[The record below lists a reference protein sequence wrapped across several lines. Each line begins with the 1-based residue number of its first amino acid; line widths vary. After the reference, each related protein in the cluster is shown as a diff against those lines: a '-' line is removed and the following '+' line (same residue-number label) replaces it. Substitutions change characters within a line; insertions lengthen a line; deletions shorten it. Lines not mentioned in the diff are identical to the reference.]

1 MIKSELCDVAIS
13 VITELPVK
21 NGGKLQM
28 ITDSQYIYQKRG
40 TIKNPPRGFFSP
52 SAVSTMYGQ
61 PPHFSRRG
69 GGRGQPPLQ
78 QPPQP
83 LLNPSYLLNNNY
95 YLQTPNFPILHPNF
109 PIENPN
115 FLPQSINFPI
125 ESPNLH
131 SQNLNFTPHNQFP
144 NNRVTPHNGT
154 IEKIDKAVVKAR
166 RELIAAGENVS
177 ALKVSQAALVVLQA
191 DSWDSLGINAFIHC
205 FVEVWKITTLFDLE
219 TAICKNE
226 GVQGFEELELGPFIR
241 HPLINHYFCVS
252 SDSAGVFKI
261 SSKEIISFLVEFMD
275 AHKGEEVK
283 ADELLDFIAKKRS
296 VDSKEMLHVRIQSL
310 GSGDDDD
317 DIESDGTEDGTCLS
331 NYSKNSSQSMKSS
344 DRFSSCPYPSA
355 SEEMTRLGISSG
367 KEESPSLDR
376 LNCNEGVK
384 KLNKKRKSDAID
396 CKSIA
401 RNKSSKRDDVGQ
413 DSVDN
418 KSSNRF
424 SHGHVADMSLSD
436 DSMMTFITLW
446 KEACKR
452 KNTSEVLNQMFQFYK
467 SPCGSKMQRK
477 LVQKIYQSHPLIG
490 LTNVAVKSIK
500 HGMWDSMYDSF
511 QTFEQQEEPFTA
523 SEGHIDNGRI
533 ETEHADSR
541 LVSNH
546 VSKQHC
552 EVSLEDILK
561 KVSEFFED
569 NHDVFGDFSSSHL
582 IFLRSVHK
590 CEVWLTE
597 QFVVENF
604 KCFGYGDFVAFLE
617 SNVSVLPPSF
627 QKYFVTDGTHDK
639 PSLEAC
645 ISPQLLDVLVAQAS
659 YSLLETENLSTQN
672 VVELLTRQFPLIPFK
687 LVKEGS
693 QKALEDVVKA
703 NKGNLVSKGVL
714 FSAALLVPRNV
725 NGSLE
730 TCISSKDAIE
740 VLLKAPMLTDLNI
753 WSHWDLKF
761 APSLGPLT
769 VWLLNEMNAKEL
781 LCLVTRSGNVIR
793 IDHTATVDSFLE
805 GFIQGSSFQT
815 AVNLISLFALY
826 GGERNVPSSLLR
838 CHAEKAFK
846 VIVKNSINNG
856 VKDHRNH
863 QNHLM
868 NDLSNE
874 KSRLNDGT
882 SSASK
887 FILDCLTYLPVEFRC
902 FATDLLLSGFR
913 SAAKDAP
920 SAILS
925 QCKLVEHRLMVHE
938 LGLSLGIMEWIND
951 YHTFSFTESI
961 KSSEFDQ
968 EKDISTSYAPA
979 EKKGMLST
987 KNDVQK
993 EELKVVN
1000 VNGRTVNF
1008 SGDRSDLNHK
1018 QHSAT
1023 SNCEKESAMIIESIR
1038 REEFGLDS
1046 DISAKEDSIL
1056 KKQHAR
1062 LGRALHCLSQELYSQ
1077 DSHFLLELVS
1087 ASFSLP
1093 SMFLFCFEVGKW
1105 TGQWGGYES
1114 KRVQN
1119 ADDNVY
1125 PCNVEPTL
1133 TFILQETGVIV
1144 LNNERGFSVENIKAL
1159 CDVGNSTKKEP
1170 SAGYIGKKGIGFKS
1184 VFRVTDAPE
1193 IHSNGFHIKFDI
1205 SDGQIGFVLP
1215 TVVPPCDIDL
1225 FRKLVSVNSD
1235 PMDEK
1240 CWNTCIVLPFRSKKN
1255 EAFSVENLIS
1265 MFSDLHPSLL
1275 LFLHRLECIKFRN
1288 LLNDSLI
1295 VMRKEVVGDGIVN
1308 VSLGKEKMT
1317 WFVKSRKLKADHIR
1331 QDVQTTEISMAL
1343 MLEDSN
1349 GNYSPKLDHQP
1360 VFAFLPLRNYGLKF
1374 IIQADFILPSSR
1386 EEVDGDSP
1394 WNQWLLSE
1402 FPNLFVGAE
1411 MSFCCLPSFK
1421 ENPGKGVSAF
1431 MSFVPLGGE
1440 VHGFFSCLPRMII
1453 SKLRISNCLLLEG
1466 DSNEWVPPCKVL
1478 RNWTEQIRSVLP
1490 DILMKEHLGVGYLN
1504 KDTIISDS
1512 LARALG
1518 IEECGPRILLQII
1531 TSLCRMG
1538 SLKSMGLSWLSS
1550 WLNVLYLMLVNVSEH
1565 SSIDCGT
1572 QSDIISALSQLPFI
1586 PLMDGKYASIH
1597 EGAIWLHTDARV
1609 DTEHGLE
1616 AFGKL
1621 YPKLR
1626 IVSPALFN
1634 DSSGV
1639 ENVNQ
1644 MLYKVGV
1651 QRLSAHEVLKVHILP
1666 AISNEKVMAE
1676 SKELMTEYLSFIMF
1690 HLESPCPE
1698 CLVDRENILSQ
1709 LRNNAFIST
1718 NHGYKRLID
1727 VPIHF
1732 GKDFGN
1738 PIDMNKL
1745 VGGTDMKWF
1754 EIDSS
1759 YLKHPVYAS
1768 SPGGTLKWRKFLQ
1781 ELGVT
1786 DFVQIVQVEKNIADI
1801 PHTVLKNMM
1810 LDDECISSGSIVKD
1824 WDSQELTH
1832 LLSNASSNGNR
1843 EKGKYLLEVLD
1854 TLWDEYFG
1862 DKLTGFCSVNGQ
1874 CKPFKASVI
1883 RIFHGIQW
1891 LASSMDDQLHFS
1903 KDLFHKC
1910 EAVCAVL
1917 GDTAPYVVP
1926 KVNNVK
1932 LLNDIGL
1939 KNIVALDDAL
1949 SVLEAWREYEK
1960 PFRAS
1965 ISQMSKFYT
1974 YIWNEMNNSRQKI
1987 VENLHSQAFIFV
1999 PYSFGS
2005 AHEVVS
2011 GLFLSPH
2018 EVFWHDSTSSMEQ
2031 MKSIHPQHDRHI
2043 THRPFSKMLCNI
2055 YPSLHYFFV
2064 NEFGVAE
2071 NPPLLSYLQS
2081 LLQLSSG
2088 ILPSGA
2094 AKTVFQIFQKWAD
2107 GLEYGFLSSDDIDYL
2122 KKSMEEKEMTV
2133 LPTVQDKWVSLHQS
2147 FGLLCWCDDEQLR
2160 KEFKNLS
2167 NVDFLCFGELSTEEK
2182 QMLQDKVSVLFRR
2195 LGIPSLSEV
2204 VTREA
2209 IYYGPTDSSFKTS
2222 LVSWALPYAQRYIY
2236 NVHPNE
2242 YSELKL
2248 SGFKNINCLR
2258 IVVVEKLF
2266 YKNVIKR
2273 FGIESNKRCECS
2285 CLLQDHILYATRES
2299 DTHSLFMEL
2308 SRFLVAGI
2316 PELHLANFLH
2326 MITTMAESGSTED
2339 QMEFFIMNSQKLLKL
2354 PNEESQWSLVSMPLP
2369 EEDKDAPT
2377 TSFGLSL
2384 DDVNPPPKPTAKK
2397 FGNNSSWP
2405 PVNWRTAPGFESAL
2419 KTKAFTPAQI
2429 RRDVTEGLIE
2439 CDGDWIIEENP
2450 ASAIPA
2456 VILEEDEVVKD
2467 RTDYGIERD
2476 PSGMNVGH
2484 PGNQKD
2490 IISSDMNAGSSAI
2503 TRYNGSNASSFNSI
2517 ERDQLSWGTITP
2529 QQVITGRTGEL
2540 VAFKYFSNKIG
2551 EKYVRW
2557 VNEVKESGLPY
2568 DIVAEGKDKSKE
2580 YIEVK
2585 ATSNARKDWFV
2596 ISVREWQFA
2605 VEKGESFSIAR
2616 IVLSDGKSA
2625 QITTYRN
2632 PAKLC
2637 QSGHLQ
2643 LAILSNKS

>member
-1 MIKSELCDVAIS
+1 
-13 VITELPVK
+13 
-21 NGGKLQM
+21 
-28 ITDSQYIYQKRG
+28 
-40 TIKNPPRGFFSP
+40 
-52 SAVSTMYGQ
+52 MYGQ
-61 PPHFSRRG
+61 PPPHFSRRG
-69 GGRGQPPLQ
+69 GGRGQPPPPMQ
-78 QPPQP
+78 PQP
-83 LLNPSYLLNNNY
+83 FLNPNNYLLNNNNY
-95 YLQTPNFPILHPNF
+95 FFQPPNFPILHPNF

-115 FLPQSINFPI
+115 FLPQNINFPT
-125 ESPNLH
+125 ENPNLH
-131 SQNLNFTPHNQFP
+131 NHNLKFAPNNNQFP
-144 NNRVTPHNGT
+144 NNNNRVVPNNGGT

-166 RELIAAGENVS
+166 RELMAAGENVS

-191 DSWDSLGINAFIHC
+191 DSWDSLGVQMQHVPSLYRLMLIEGKINAFIHC

-241 HPLINHYFCVS
+241 HPLINHYFCVNS
-252 SDSAGVFKI
+252 NSTEVFKI
-261 SSKEIISFLVEFMD
+261 SSKEIISFLVEYMN

-296 VDSKEMLHVRIQSL
+296 VDSKEMLHVAYCSYSASKAIGKCHIEEMSID
-310 GSGDDDD
+310 DDDD
-317 DIESDGTEDGTCLS
+317 DIESDDNEDVTCLS
-331 NYSKNSSQSMKSS
+331 GYSKNSSQSVKSKSS

-367 KEESPSLDR
+367 KEESPSIDK
-376 LNCNEGVK
+376 LNGNEGDNVET
-384 KLNKKRKSDAID
+384 KR
-396 CKSIA
+396 
-401 RNKSSKRDDVGQ
+401 RNK
-413 DSVDN
+413 
-418 KSSNRF
+418 F
-424 SHGHVADMSLSD
+424 SHEDLSGLSMSD

-452 KNTSEVLNQMFQFYK
+452 KNTSEVLNQMFQFYQ
-467 SPCGSKMQRK
+467 SPCGSKMQK
-477 LVQKIYQSHPLIG
+477 QLVQRIYQSHPLIG
-490 LTNVAVKSIK
+490 LINVAVKSIK
-500 HGMWDSMYDSF
+500 NGMWDSMYDSL
-511 QTFEQQEEPFTA
+511 QTFEQQEEPCTA
-523 SEGHIDNGRI
+523 SEGHIDNARI
-533 ETEHADSR
+533 EPEQAENR
-541 LVSNH
+541 LVGNH
-546 VSKQHC
+546 VSKQRC

-561 KVSEFFED
+561 KVSEFFKD
-569 NHDVFGDFSSSHL
+569 NHDVPGDFSSSHL

-590 CEVWLTE
+590 CEVWLNQ

-604 KCFGYGDFVAFLE
+604 ECFGYGDFVTFLE
-617 SNVSVLPPSF
+617 RNVSALPPSF
-627 QKYFVTDGTHDK
+627 QKHFVTNGMHDK

-645 ISPQLLDVLVAQAS
+645 ISPQLLDVLIAQAS
-659 YSLLETENLSTQN
+659 YSLIENEKLSIEN
-672 VVELLTRQFPLIPFK
+672 VAELLTRQFPSIPFK

-693 QKALEDVVKA
+693 LKALEEIVKA
-703 NKGNLVSKGVL
+703 NKSNMVSKGVL
-714 FSAALLVPRNV
+714 FSAALLGPRTANIP
-725 NGSLE
+725 SE
-730 TCISSKDAIE
+730 THISSKDAIE
-740 VLLKAPMLTDLNI
+740 VLLKAPMLTDLNT
-753 WSHWDLKF
+753 WSHWDLRF
-761 APSLGPLT
+761 APSFGPLT
-769 VWLLNEMNAKEL
+769 VWLLNELNSKEL

-815 AVNLISLFALY
+815 AVNLLSLFALY
-826 GGERNVPSSLLR
+826 GGERNVPLSLLR
-838 CHAEKAFK
+838 CHAEKGFK
-846 VIVKNSINNG
+846 VIVKNSGNNG
-856 VKDHRNH
+856 VKDHR
-863 QNHLM
+863 NHLM

-874 KSRLNDGT
+874 KSEFDDGIC
-882 SSASK
+882 SASK
-887 FILDCLTYLPVEFRC
+887 FVLDCLAYLPVEFRC
-902 FATDLLLSGFR
+902 FVADLLLLGFR
-913 SAAKDAP
+913 SVAKDAP
-920 SAILS
+920 SAVLS
-925 QCKLVEHRLMVHE
+925 QCQDAEHRLMVHE

-951 YHTFSFTESI
+951 YRTFSFSESV
-961 KSSEFDQ
+961 KSSEFHQ
-968 EKDISTSYAPA
+968 EKDISTCS
-979 EKKGMLST
+979 ESKGMLST
-987 KNDVQK
+987 NGDVQK
-993 EELKVVN
+993 TEVKVVN
-1000 VNGRTVNF
+1000 ANGRTRKS
-1008 SGDRSDLNHK
+1008 SGGKGGLDHKKQPSRSKL
-1018 QHSAT
+1018 
-1023 SNCEKESAMIIESIR
+1023 EKKSAMIIESIR
-1038 REEFGLDS
+1038 REEFGLDP
-1046 DISAKEDSIL
+1046 DITAKEDGIL

-1077 DSHFLLELVS
+1077 DSHFLLELV
-1087 ASFSLP
+1087 
-1093 SMFLFCFEVGKW
+1093 
-1105 TGQWGGYES
+1105 
-1114 KRVQN
+1114 QN

-1125 PCNVEPTL
+1125 PCDVEPTL
-1133 TFILQETGVIV
+1133 TFILQETGVVV
-1144 LNNERGFSVENIKAL
+1144 LNNEQGFSAENIKAL

-1205 SDGQIGFVLP
+1205 SMV
-1215 TVVPPCDIDL
+1215 
-1225 FRKLVSVNSD
+1225 KLVSF
-1235 PMDEK
+1235 
-1240 CWNTCIVLPFRSKKN
+1240 CQRSKKS
-1255 EAFSVENLIS
+1255 EPFSVENLIS

-1331 QDVQTTEISMAL
+1331 HDVQTTEISMAL
-1343 MLEDSN
+1343 MLDDTN
-1349 GNYSPKLDHQP
+1349 GNYIPKLDHQP

-1402 FPNLFVGAE
+1402 FPNLFVSSE
-1411 MSFCCLPSFK
+1411 MSFCSLPSFK
-1421 ENPGKGVSAF
+1421 ENPAKGVSAF
-1431 MSFVPLGGE
+1431 MSFVPIGGE

-1453 SKLRISNCLLLEG
+1453 SKLRTSNCLLLEG

-1490 DILMKEHLGVGYLN
+1490 DGLMKEHLGVGYLN
-1504 KDTIISDS
+1504 KDTILTDS

-1518 IEECGPRILLQII
+1518 VEECGPKILLQIM
-1531 TSLCRMG
+1531 TSLCRTG

-1565 SSIDCGT
+1565 SSIEYGT
-1572 QSDIISALSQLPFI
+1572 QSDVISSLSQLPFI
-1586 PLMDGKYASIH
+1586 PLMDGKYTSIH
-1597 EGAIWLHTDARV
+1597 EGAIWLHTDALSKRAE
-1609 DTEHGLE
+1609 TEHGLE
-1616 AFGKL
+1616 AFGNL

-1634 DSSGV
+1634 DSSVV

-1666 AISNEKVMAE
+1666 AISDERVMAE

-1698 CLVDRENILSQ
+1698 CLVERENILSQ

-1738 PIDMNKL
+1738 PIDMSKL
-1745 VGGTDMKWF
+1745 IGGTDMKWF
-1754 EIDSS
+1754 EIDIG
-1759 YLKHPVYAS
+1759 YLKHPVYAT
-1768 SPGGTLKWRKFLQ
+1768 SPGVTSKWRKFLR

-1801 PHTVLKNMM
+1801 PHAVLKNMM
-1810 LDDECISSGSIVKD
+1810 LDDDCISSGSIVKD
-1824 WDSQELTH
+1824 WDSEELMQ
-1832 LLSNASSNGNR
+1832 LLSHVSSNGDR

-1854 TLWDEYFG
+1854 TLWDEYFS
-1862 DKLTGFCSVNGQ
+1862 DKLTGFCGINGQ
-1874 CKPFKASVI
+1874 NKPFKASVV
-1883 RIFHGIQW
+1883 RIFNGVRW

-1903 KDLFHKC
+1903 KDLFHNC
-1910 EAVCAVL
+1910 EAVRAVL
-1917 GDTAPYVVP
+1917 GDTAPYVIP

-1932 LLNDIGL
+1932 LLNDLGL
-1939 KNIVALDDAL
+1939 KNTVGLDDAL
-1949 SVLEAWREYEK
+1949 SVLEAWRRYEK

-1974 YIWNEMNNSRQKI
+1974 YIWNEMNNSKQKI

-2005 AHEVVS
+2005 THEVVS

-2018 EVFWHDSTSSMEQ
+2018 EVFWHDSTSSMER
-2031 MKSIHPQHDRHI
+2031 MKSIHPQHDRHM

-2088 ILPSGA
+2088 ILPSEA
-2094 AKTVFQIFQKWAD
+2094 AKTVFQVFQKWAD
-2107 GLEYGFLSSDDIDYL
+2107 GLESGFLSCDDIDYL
-2122 KKSMEEKEMTV
+2122 KKSMEEKEMTI

-2147 FGLLCWCDDEQLR
+2147 FGLICWCDDEQLR
-2160 KEFKNLS
+2160 KEFKNLN
-2167 NVDFLCFGELSTEEK
+2167 NVDFLCFGELNTEEK

-2209 IYYGPTDSSFKTS
+2209 IYYGPTDGSFKTS

-2236 NVHPNE
+2236 NIHPNE
-2242 YSELKL
+2242 YSE
-2248 SGFKNINCLR
+2248 FKNQNRLR

-2285 CLLQDHILYATRES
+2285 CLLQDNILYATTES

-2316 PELHLANFLH
+2316 PDLHLANFLH
-2326 MITTMAESGSTED
+2326 MLTTMAESGSTED
-2339 QMEFFIMNSQKLLKL
+2339 QMEFFIMNSQKLPKL
-2354 PNEESQWSLVSMPLP
+2354 PSEESQC
-2369 EEDKDAPT
+2369 
-2377 TSFGLSL
+2377 LSNACIIL
-2384 DDVNPPPKPTAKK
+2384 QEDDV
-2397 FGNNSSWP
+2397 SVDQS
-2405 PVNWRTAPGFESAL
+2405 
-2419 KTKAFTPAQI
+2419 
-2429 RRDVTEGLIE
+2429 
-2439 CDGDWIIEENP
+2439 
-2450 ASAIPA
+2450 
-2456 VILEEDEVVKD
+2456 
-2467 RTDYGIERD
+2467 DYGID
-2476 PSGMNVGH
+2476 TDVGFKGH
-2484 PGNQKD
+2484 SANEKN
-2490 IISSDMNAGSSAI
+2490 IVSSDTNAGTSAVN
-2503 TRYNGSNASSFNSI
+2503 RYNGSSYASSSNSI
-2517 ERDQLSWGTITP
+2517 ERDYLPWGTITP
-2529 QQVITGRTGEL
+2529 QQVITGRTGEH

-2551 EKYVRW
+2551 ENFVRW

-2568 DIVAEGKDKSKE
+2568 DIVVEGKDKSKE

-2616 IVLSDGKSA
+2616 IVLADGKSA
-2625 QITTYRN
+2625 QITTYKN
-2632 PAKLC
+2632 PARLC

-2643 LAILSNKS
+2643 LAILSSKS